1 MGDEVSTTAGER
13 RRAVLPDGSILYLNQ
28 NSRVK
33 LTAPRQINLIAGEV
47 FVEVVPQRAEEQFT
61 VKTPTGEVAGSQSQF
76 AVRREAAGTGVV
88 VTRSRV
94 KVSGIHDPVVAGQE
108 LVPGAIKA
116 VTGSRASHAL
126 GWVRDLM
133 AGAESALVPASK
145 YAGGA
150 LVALDPNG
158 QEAKLSLRK
167 FHIDVHIEDGFART
181 TIDQTYFN
189 HEPTRLEGTFY
200 FPLPADAS
208 LSRLAMYV
216 DGQRMEGGMVE
227 RDYARQVYESI
238 LYRQRDP
245 ALLEWV
251 DGTTFKMRVFP
262 LEPRQEKR
270 IVLSYSQ
277 RLPSLYGQEQYRFPA
292 GHTLESVRDWSF
304 HARINNGAPFHWSS
318 PSHTLKATE
327 EGADLLLDAAEK
339 NVKPDRDVVV
349 FLSDRE
355 GGAEPGQKQGI
366 ARFSSAEHEGAKY
379 LMVRYRPNL
388 PGGLD
393 RQRRDWVVL
402 FESSGDRDPL
412 LARAQVEIIRS
423 LLAQAEPEDNFAVL
437 TAGTRVRGFGDAG
450 GINSPAGQEFFP
462 SPGLKAWAREKLMP
476 VTPQNVE
483 SAVGFLESAHLIGA
497 LDLGN
502 ALAEAAPVLKAAKN
516 PWLVHVGSGIAAMG
530 ERREQELIQRIPQGA
545 RYVGIGVGKRWARN
559 FMKAAA
565 EQTGGYF
572 TQINPDEPISWRTF
586 DLVATL
592 NTPRLLNVTVTADP
606 PECQFLT
613 DTGSVAQ
620 GEEFWAVARLG
631 PETKNL
637 PETLRITGVVDGK
650 PFAESLRVQN
660 VAEHADYL
668 PRTWTKLEID
678 RLLSEFSREPQA
690 SAAEGA
696 KDRLKS
702 KIIDL
707 SKSMY
712 VMTPFTS
719 LLVLENEDM
728 YVQYKVDR
736 GRKDHWAMYG
746 CPAKMP
752 IVYEPLPGMPA
763 DLGEAAKGRKP
774 TVEQLVQ
781 TIHIRNPLN
790 FFDKPQES
798 AEEVFRRSSTSQEAV
813 RAYYRDMAMK
823 VRGRTYPVADL
834 VIPIETSVSPP
845 ATLAQVEQL
854 RINASFA
861 RAVPP
866 FGGYP
871 GATPMSMPAGRRFD
885 NWSMGLRLDEQ
896 PRRPEGGRV
905 GRIYIAGNTVRG
917 HPSSPMQNFDLF
929 SLAGKER
936 ATMGLEA
943 KIAPATLFSPRDS
956 RTGSLLFGVG
966 DFDSAGGGGTPDIQ
980 GQVQET
986 SGQSQLSLQDLGTLL
1001 YDRPSF
1007 KGDDRFFYDLVAYA
1021 PGMNTSWAD
1030 IQSVL
1035 ETEGEVD
1042 PHALPGRIDTEA
1054 RKLIDQARAA
1064 GWQTYTFPKPGL
1076 GKSDNFAVTFD
1087 SRGRFAYERT
1097 LPPGIR
1103 ERVVCDGRTLLHLYP
1118 DIGIGA
1124 RRTVSRFHRLELAA
1138 MIPWVLPPAEDL
1150 AHGAD
1155 LKLVDERTVAIVP
1168 HESKVQSSESKVQPK
1183 AKTIEVHLVFG
1194 NDGRLAERRIMEM
1207 PGKKTLYRQICQTD
1221 GVVKLLD
1228 AEGKELAVQKGMLAS
1243 DKAPD
1248 LRPDTENLV
1257 VLPLPYRSREQVKK
1271 ALKIENK
1278 RNEDLRFD
1286 DALVLFAA
1294 ELAAQNSEALKVF
1307 RESFHGRDQRQLG
1320 FYVLLAAAGQNLD
1333 AEHADVLSDHPN
1345 EPLAQYL
1352 ALYSSPVLR
1361 KHASQWAVVTG
1372 QWPRGFLHD
1381 LAVTHALY
1389 QHWQSNKAAK
1399 NPQADRERALDY
1411 IRNTPLCIS
1420 PQRRGEIQRGAVFG
1434 WGLLCLLQDRAGKDE
1449 KFHAALA
1456 EAFSWF
1462 EEVPG
1467 LAYAA
1472 RYEHARSLWK
1482 AGRNDEARKRF
1493 QELYEKT
1500 LEQDQLPPID
1510 ADFRQA
1516 LAADG
1521 EAPWSSLV
1529 RKTAGRLI
1537 KHKRRPAVLA
1547 LAWQCWQ
1554 LDDQPLAN
1562 EMLTR
1567 AIEDIAED
1575 KERLPMRVAGLAF
1588 FMETGQWAEGDQL
1601 LEKLLADHPE
1611 TAKWRDG
1618 ETAAEMRGFADS
1630 PSRRFALSGLWRL
1643 GGQIAEHRDMKA
1655 RELECLEQALEAEY
1669 QEQPEVVNL
1678 KAVREDYEKLLDA
1691 YQQLAVA
1698 MVTLKIQPPAD
1709 FRAKVIRTADRWRA
1723 LDSDATTACESAARI
1738 LQTLGDRD
1746 LVWDYLTTPV
1756 ALHPAEAEPWR
1767 DLAQTLSRKG
1777 DLELADRA
1785 YQAAFEAE
1793 PTNAQILWDRARNLR
1808 QAGKTIEAQK
1818 IYRQLADGK
1827 WSPQFQWVQAQ
1838 ARRQVEGK

>member
-47 FVEVVPQRAEEQFT
+47 FVEVVPQRAEMEQFT
-61 VKTPTGEVAGSQSQF
+61 VQTLKGEIAGSQSQF
-76 AVRREAAGTGVV
+76 AVRHEAAGTGVV
-88 VTRSRV
+88 VTRGRV

-270 IVLSYSQ
+270 IVLSYTQ
-277 RLPSLYGQEQYRFPA
+277 KLPSLYGREQYRFPA

-437 TAGTRVRGFGDAG
+437 TAGIRVRGFGDAG

-476 VTPQNVE
+476 VTPQNVD

-530 ERREQELIQRIPQGA
+530 ERREQELIQRLPQGA

-592 NTPRLLNVTVTADP
+592 NTPRLLNVTMTADP

-637 PETLRITGVVDGK
+637 PETVRVTGVVDGK

-668 PRTWTKLEID
+668 PRTWAKLEID

-696 KDRLKS
+696 KERLKS

-763 DLGEAAKGRKP
+763 DLGEAVKGRKP
-774 TVEQLVQ
+774 
-781 TIHIRNPLN
+781 
-790 FFDKPQES
+790 S
-798 AEEVFRRSSTSQEAV
+798 AEEVAKTILAREPLSFFSAHETRVVPGKFFGSGAIALEPAGKERTFT
-813 RAYYRDMAMK
+813 
-823 VRGRTYPVADL
+823 RGRSFPVADL
-834 VIPIETSVSPP
+834 VIPIETSVPPP
-845 ATLAQVEQL
+845 ATIAQVEQR

-871 GATPMSMPAGRRFD
+871 GATPTSTPAGGRFGVTLG
-885 NWSMGLRLDEQ
+885 WRFDEQ
-896 PRRPEGGRV
+896 PRRPEGERV
-905 GRIYIAGNTVRG
+905 GSVYIVGNTVPR
-917 HPSSPMQNFDLF
+917 HPSSPMQMSSINVT
-929 SLAGKER
+929 A
-936 ATMGLEA
+936 MGLEA
-943 KIAPATLFSPRDS
+943 KIGPPTLFSGSDA

-966 DFDSAGGGGTPDIQ
+966 VNGDGKLVHSTESLGAPDIQ
-980 GQVQET
+980 E
-986 SGQSQLSLQDLGTLL
+986 QSQELLQVLQPLPPSLL

-1007 KGDDRFFYDLVAYA
+1007 KGDDRFFYDLAAYA

-1035 ETEGEVD
+1035 EAEGEVD

-1064 GWQTYTFPKPGL
+1064 GWQTYTFPKPGPQGAGL
-1076 GKSDNFAVTFD
+1076 GKSDDFAIRFD
-1087 SRGRFAYERT
+1087 GKGRFAYDRT

-1103 ERVVCDGRTLLHLYP
+1103 ERVVCDGQTLLHLYP
-1118 DIGIGA
+1118 DLGIGA
-1124 RRTVSRFHRLELAA
+1124 RRAVSRFHRLEISAT
-1138 MIPWVLPPAEDL
+1138 IPWVLPTADDL

-1228 AEGKELAVQKGMLAS
+1228 AEGKELAAQKGMLAP

-1248 LRPDTENLV
+1248 LRPDTKDLV
-1257 VLPLPYRSREQVKK
+1257 VLPLPYRGRDHVRK

-1294 ELAAQNSEALKVF
+1294 ELAAQNSEAVKLF
-1307 RESFHGRDQRQLG
+1307 REAFQGRDQRQLG

-1372 QWPRGFLHD
+1372 QWPAGFLHD

-1389 QHWQSNKAAK
+1389 QHWQSDKAAK

-1411 IRNTPLCIS
+1411 IRHNKGS
-1420 PQRRGEIQRGAVFG
+1420 VFG
-1434 WGLLCLLQDRAGKDE
+1434 WGLLCLLQDRARKDE

-1537 KHKRRPAVLA
+1537 EHKRRPAVLA

-1567 AIEDIAED
+1567 AIEDIPED

-1588 FMETGQWAEGDQL
+1588 FMETGQWAEADQL
-1601 LEKLLADHPE
+1601 LEKLRADYGE
-1611 TAKWRDG
+1611 TAKRRAG

-1678 KAVREDYEKLLDA
+1678 KEVREDYEKLLDA

-1698 MVTLKIQPPAD
+1698 MVTLKVQPPAD

-1767 DLAQTLSRKG
+1767 DLARTLSRKG

-1808 QAGKTIEAQK
+1808 QAGKTIDAQK